1 MRYARLALLSAAA
14 VCSMAIATPAPAQ
27 AASTAASAYS
37 NSAAGAPKM
46 RQARRRFIPAPDAA
60 TAPIHPQRPPGYGSM
75 QAPIGHRQPTQ
86 DDLQPTQD
94 DLKNIDKD
102 NHELNLPASQDDI
115 TGAGQVQSGEDA
127 LTKRIGQDN
136 SRLDRQ
142 IREICPSCGGAEVA
156 PPVHRRAW
164 PVHNGFNHQPSQDEL
179 RALHQQDVT
188 SDQAHEIDRL
198 YDQLMSSSDR
208 MLRRHPAGAP

>member
-1 MRYARLALLSAAA
+1 MRSLFAGMIMLSA
-14 VCSMAIATPAPAQ
+14 SMAVVGTAQ
-27 AASTAASAYS
+27 A
-37 NSAAGAPKM
+37 
-46 RQARRRFIPAPDAA
+46 QV
-60 TAPIHPQRPPGYGSM
+60 HHQRPPGYGSM

-86 DDLQPTQD
+86 ADLQPTQN
-94 DLKNIDKD
+94 DLENIAKD
-102 NHELNLPASQDDI
+102 NQQLDMQASQDEI
-115 TGAGQVQSGEDA
+115 TGAGQARSGEDA

-198 YDQLMSSSDR
+198 YDQLMSTSNRITQATS
-208 MLRRHPAGAP
+208 RRGAPTALVCRARGARAPASKSGDQRHGSA